1 MTVVVVEL
9 DGSISVELTSGD
21 SKPCS
26 YTVIHEG
33 EQVAQYETSADPRT
47 AGGRIGLR
55 NIICRHVSGV
65 EKSAINDQLSTE
77 ISKNAEALSNELDS
91 E

>member
-1 MTVVVVEL
+1 MVVVEL
-9 DGSISVELTSGD
+9 DESISVELMSGD

-26 YTVIHEG
+26 YTVIHKG

-47 AGGRIGLR
+47 AGGRVGLR

-65 EKSAINDQLSTE
+65 EKNAINEQLSTE
-77 ISKNAEALSNELDS
+77 LSKKAEALSKEFGS
-91 E
+91 R

>member
-9 DGSISVELTSGD
+9 DESISVELMSGD

-55 NIICRHVSGV
+55 NIICRHVSCV
-65 EKSAINDQLSTE
+65 EKNAINEQLSTA

-91 E
+91 K